1 MRFLYLY
8 FLLFITCTQFYGQ
21 VTVGSGIKPKSG
33 ALLDL
38 KEFESA
44 ESNPG
49 GKTSTKGLMLPRVLL
64 KGLNELTMGDNII
77 SNDSEGAW
85 KVHEGLTVYN
95 MNEDL
100 SKKLCRGVYV
110 FNSSSWMKLGDPCP
124 FFFRFNCDEVEV
136 SGGYEEFVPVGE
148 ENYLT
153 IHLTDIDESAKG
165 ERLSIY
171 TESNSGITFDLDTV
185 FSGEPDQII
194 KIPAYG
200 IPIGGGTFHYD
211 IYVNDLTCTFTIE
224 IGEIPNPSVNCD
236 EASVQGT
243 YVKGKTVNGDQNYI
257 SLSLT
262 NIPASAKGKYFYI
275 YSNNMNGMEFEF
287 EGEYSGESTQSIK
300 VPAIGKPASAG
311 TFLYDLY
318 INYVQCSFNVEVE
331 HTIDCNATSL
341 SGKFIQNKAVNSDQ
355 DYVSLTLTN
364 IPESL
369 KGKPLHLYSN
379 ETNGIKFELET
390 IYDGASTQTVK
401 VPASGTPTA
410 YGDIT
415 YIINVNSQACEFKVH
430 TFASGNI
437 NYTILDSDGIVKVPA
452 RWPIALGGQEGRI
465 VMYDEGRYYFDDI
478 ATGNISASEVRV
490 AALSNVKRVYNG
502 NEHTISYVLKK
513 PSVTVDELKA
523 GAEILLKVAEVR
535 NIPLYRGVNNAAQ
548 EFLTRPNTLLTSNV
562 IVSEILAGSK
572 GDAYTPSTQTTSFT
586 IGNYYT
592 RSEGDGLT
600 LSFHALSEYQ
610 RNMTSSTSNK
620 ETYKKNFLI
629 KDIKYGILDFTGD
642 KQLTQLTLRRR
653 MQISWRIPIIGT
665 VLTANLSMSDVI
677 SNDDTHNRIS
687 RGANKPNEESAK
699 TDNIHY
705 LSGNKDGYVSIIINY
720 NDGISS
726 SVNHQEKIN
735 FYYYSKGLIGIVGS
749 YYAYPTLSE
758 ILNTSQ
764 ITMRYE
770 FLGR

>member
-8 FLLFITCTQFYGQ
+8 LLLFITCTNLCGQ
-21 VTVGSGIKPKSG
+21 VTIGSGLKPKSG

-38 KEFESA
+38 KEFDSSESDL
-44 ESNPG
+44 G
-49 GKTSTKGLMLPRVLL
+49 GKTSTKGLMLTRVLL

-77 SNDSEGAW
+77 SDDSEGAW

-95 MNEDL
+95 MHEDL

-110 FNSSSWMKLGDPCP
+110 FNSSSWIKLGEPCP

-136 SGGYEEFVPVGE
+136 SGNYEEFEPVGE

-153 IHLTDIDESAKG
+153 IHLTDIDESTKG
-165 ERLSIY
+165 EKLSIY

-200 IPIGGGTFHYD
+200 IPVGRGTFHHD
-211 IYVNDLTCTFTIE
+211 IYVNDLSCTFVIE

-243 YVKGKTVNGDQNYI
+243 YVKGKTVDGDQYYI
-257 SLSLT
+257 SLTLT

-275 YSNNMNGMEFEF
+275 YSNNENGMEFEY
-287 EGEYSGESTQSIK
+287 EGEYSGESTQTVK
-300 VPAIGKPASAG
+300 VSAKGKPESAG
-311 TFLYDLY
+311 TFSYDLY
-318 INYVQCSFNVEVE
+318 INYAQCSVTIEVE
-331 HTIDCNATSL
+331 HTIDCKATKL
-341 SGKFIQNKAVNSDQ
+341 SGKYIQNKAVNGDQ

-369 KGKPLHLYSN
+369 RGKPLHIYSN
-379 ETNGIKFELET
+379 EVNGIKFEMET
-390 IYDGASTQTVK
+390 TYDGSSTQVLK

-410 YGDIT
+410 YGDVT
-415 YIINVNSQACEFKVH
+415 YTVNVNSQACEFKVH

-437 NYTILDSDGIVKVPA
+437 NYTILDDDGVVKVPTS
-452 RWPIALGGQEGRI
+452 WSITLGGLTQRVI
-465 VMYDEGRYYFDDI
+465 MYEEGRYYFDDI
-478 ATGNISASEVRV
+478 TTGDISASEIRV
-490 AALSNVKRVYNG
+490 VLLNRVKRIYNG
-502 NEHTISYVLKK
+502 REHTISYVLKK
-513 PSVTVDELKA
+513 PSITVEELKA
-523 GAEILLKVAEVR
+523 GAEILFKVAEVS

-548 EFLTRPNTLLTSNV
+548 EYLTRPNTLLTSNV

-572 GDAYTPSTQTTSFT
+572 GDAYRPSYQTTSFT

-592 RSEGDGLT
+592 RSEGDVLT

-610 RNMTSSTSNK
+610 KNMTSNTSNK
-620 ETYKKNFLI
+620 ETYKKNFSI

-665 VLTANLSMSDVI
+665 VLTANLSMSDVT

-687 RGANKPNEESAK
+687 RGANKPNEEPAK

-705 LSGNKDGYVSIIINY
+705 KDGNKDGYVSIIINY